1 MYFSIIIPLY
11 NKEKYIERCIN
22 SILSQS
28 YNKYEIIVV
37 NDGSTDKSY
46 DLVEHYSDSRIS
58 IINQENKGVSVAR
71 NQGVI
76 FSNYDYVT
84 FIDADDTWEVNY
96 LFELKKL
103 INIFP
108 NAGLYGL
115 NNYFKYA
122 NGSQYFN
129 EYNELFNGN
138 ISGLIPDYFLLFS
151 KYGKSPFSNSNCC
164 FPKNIFQEEGGYQE
178 GIKLTEDSDLWC
190 RIALKHSIAFNRKPL
205 ATYYIEISE
214 NTRSLV
220 EFSDYHVTQTLL
232 KSINKNLVP
241 KKFKNSVYELIAFQ
255 QLSLVKKLILN
266 GYKTEAL
273 KNLFKK
279 NILKQK
285 YFHFIFLLLIISFP
299 TKLIRFINKK
309 MNSRY

>member
-28 YNKYEIIVV
+28 YNNYEIIVV
-37 NDGSTDKSY
+37 NDGSTDQSY

-71 NQGVI
+71 NQGVN

-96 LFELKKL
+96 LSELKKL

-108 NAGLYGL
+108 NAGLYGV
-115 NNYFKYA
+115 NYYFKYA
-122 NGSQYFN
+122 NGYQYFDK
-129 EYNELFNGN
+129 YNELFNGD
-138 ISGLIPDYFLLFS
+138 ISGLIPDFFLLFS
-151 KYGKSPFSNSNCC
+151 KYGKSPFSNSSCC
-164 FPKNIFQEEGGYQE
+164 FPKNVFLEEGGYKE
-178 GIKLTEDSDLWC
+178 GVKLTEDSDLWC
-190 RIALKHSIAFNRKPL
+190 RIALKHSIAFSKKPL
-205 ATYYIEISE
+205 ATYYVEIIE
-214 NTRSLV
+214 NTGSLV
-220 EFSDYHVTQTLL
+220 QFSDFHVTQTLL

-241 KKFKNSVYELIAFQ
+241 KKFKNSVFELIVFQ
-255 QLSLVKKLILN
+255 QLALVKKLILN
-266 GYKTEAL
+266 GYKIEAL

-279 NILKQK
+279 NILKHRFF
-285 YFHFIFLLLIISFP
+285 YFIFLLFIIFFP
-299 TKLIRFINKK
+299 AKLIKFINKK
-309 MNSRY
+309 MNLRD

>member
-11 NKEKYIERCIN
+11 NKEKYIERCID

-58 IINQENKGVSVAR
+58 IINQKNKGVSVAR
-71 NQGVI
+71 NKGVK

-96 LFELKKL
+96 LSELKKL

-122 NGSQYFN
+122 NGSKYFN

-138 ISGLIPDYFLLFS
+138 DSGLIPDYFLLFS
-151 KYGKSPFSNSNCC
+151 IYGKSPFSNSNCC
-164 FPKNIFQEEGGYQE
+164 FPKNVFQEEGGYKE
-178 GIKLTEDSDLWC
+178 GVKLTEDSDLWC
-190 RIALKHSIAFNRKPL
+190 RIALKYSIAFYRKPM
-205 ATYYIEISE
+205 ATYYIEINE

-220 EFSDYHVTQTLL
+220 EFSDYYVTQTLI
-232 KSINKNLVP
+232 KSINKKLVP
-241 KKFKNSVYELIAFQ
+241 KKFENSVFKLIAFQ

-266 GYKTEAL
+266 GYKIEAL
-273 KNLFKK
+273 KNLFKI
-279 NILKQK
+279 NILKQR
-285 YFHFIFLLLIISFP
+285 YFHFIFLLGIIFFP

-309 MNSRY
+309 MKSRY